1 MKTMS
6 KQKVIGTVTVAFDRT
21 LGRLSYPVHLR
32 LYRLTRGFVGHR
44 SPVGPML
51 ILTSSGRR
59 SGVARSNALLY
70 LEREGHYYVVAS
82 NGGRARNPSWIY
94 NVRHEP
100 NVKVQA
106 GAKRFD
112 ATAHVLDADER
123 SVLWPV
129 LITFYP
135 GWAHYETL
143 TSRALQVIRL
153 DPKAS

>member
-51 ILTSSGRR
+51 ILTSAGRR

-106 GAKRFD
+106 GTKRFD